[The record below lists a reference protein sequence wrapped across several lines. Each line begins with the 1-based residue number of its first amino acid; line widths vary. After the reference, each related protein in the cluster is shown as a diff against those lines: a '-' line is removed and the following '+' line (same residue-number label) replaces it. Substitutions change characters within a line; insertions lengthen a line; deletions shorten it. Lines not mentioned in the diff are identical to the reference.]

1 MPTQSLNGEELT
13 GTVDVTVKRADGSVV
28 AEFTGKQPGEVLS
41 CNDENAVQGNN
52 VYTVVAKNEFSEG
65 GTATVTCYCGID
77 VPSIVSNFTALPS
90 SDNLKAELSWSVP
103 TVGVHNGYFQPSDIT
118 YKIYEYVGTSYREVG
133 TTTALSY
140 TATPS
145 SSKLDSYTFLVSAT
159 TIGGEGEAALDNV
172 VLGIP
177 YTMPFEENGVN
188 NMTTTY
194 PWIMGALSGQAE
206 WGLTNY
212 IRSLGLEPEDGGMFV
227 CHSQSGKGEARLQ
240 VPKLNLGGFNAP
252 TLTFLLYRYQNAA
265 GKLSVKV
272 TADDKAYTEVYSAN
286 TASFLPGWTV
296 CKVNLAQYKDYPWI
310 AIVFDGAVSN
320 GSDYVIIDNMAV
332 ANESEFDAKL
342 ESIKGA
348 RRPVVGESENYT
360 VVVKN
365 NGKQSITYDVN
376 LYVDETLV
384 QTLSRTEALAQG
396 ETADHLF
403 TVTPTAEMIGKETP
417 H

>member
-1 MPTQSLNGEELT
+1 M
-13 GTVDVTVKRADGSVV
+13 V

-206 WGLTNY
+206 W
-212 IRSLGLEPEDGGMFV
+212 D
-227 CHSQSGKGEARLQ
+227 
-240 VPKLNLGGFNAP
+240 
-252 TLTFLLYRYQNAA
+252 
-265 GKLSVKV
+265 
-272 TADDKAYTEVYSAN
+272 
-286 TASFLPGWTV
+286 
-296 CKVNLAQYKDYPWI
+296 
-310 AIVFDGAVSN
+310 
-320 GSDYVIIDNMAV
+320 
-332 ANESEFDAKL
+332 
-342 ESIKGA
+342 
-348 RRPVVGESENYT
+348 
-360 VVVKN
+360 
-365 NGKQSITYDVN
+365 
-376 LYVDETLV
+376 
-384 QTLSRTEALAQG
+384 
-396 ETADHLF
+396 
-403 TVTPTAEMIGKETP
+403 
-417 H
+417 

>member
-1 MPTQSLNGEELT
+1 
-13 GTVDVTVKRADGSVV
+13 
-28 AEFTGKQPGEVLS
+28 
-41 CNDENAVQGNN
+41 
-52 VYTVVAKNEFSEG
+52 
-65 GTATVTCYCGID
+65 
-77 VPSIVSNFTALPS
+77 
-90 SDNLKAELSWSVP
+90 
-103 TVGVHNGYFQPSDIT
+103 
-118 YKIYEYVGTSYREVG
+118 
-133 TTTALSY
+133 
-140 TATPS
+140 
-145 SSKLDSYTFLVSAT
+145 
-159 TIGGEGEAALDNV
+159 
-172 VLGIP
+172 
-177 YTMPFEENGVN
+177 MPFEENGVN

-342 ESIKGA
+342 ESIKGV

-384 QTLSRTEALAQG
+384 QTLSRRLWRREKQPIIYLR
-396 ETADHLF
+396 LLLRL
-403 TVTPTAEMIGKETP
+403 K
-417 H
+417 